1 MTKFSLASTYR
12 NLAGIKIAVLA
23 ASLLIVAIVACSS
36 SDDAEPTATNAP
48 EATQPPVA
56 TQAPDPTPTQT
67 GGDTPVEPTKA
78 PAPTATVAPTQAPAP
93 TATPQPTVA
102 PTATPDPFVTLVLLA
117 TGQVDPNQYPEVS
130 PGDGELLGRLY
141 PDAPPHPPH
150 KVSDIRITLKS
161 NQCLT
166 CHEGGFASGGHVA
179 TGIPLSHYTDQY
191 TLDVSNDLDPRR
203 YICTTCHVPQ
213 VLEDLPYA
221 E

>member
-1 MTKFSLASTYR
+1 MKKFSLTSTYR
-12 NLAGIKIAVLA
+12 SLTGIRTAVLVF
-23 ASLLIVAIVACSS
+23 SLVIVAAVACSS
-36 SDDAEPTATNAP
+36 SDDPDPTATSAP
-48 EATQPPVA
+48 EATQAPVA
-56 TQAPDPTPTQT
+56 TQAPDPTATQQPQV
-67 GGDTPVEPTKA
+67 DPTKA
-78 PAPTATVAPTQAPAP
+78 PAPTATTAPTQVPSP
-93 TATPQPTVA
+93 TQAPQPTVA
-102 PTATPDPFVTLVLLA
+102 PTATPDQFVTLVLLA